1 VTDIPQEVL
10 DEEERL
16 LVQQGK
22 APLEQDQ
29 LHIDVSDDDN
39 TGDRG
44 EEEEEEEVSE
54 VESVIS
60 RQSSVV
66 DRSAIIEN
74 HDFVQ
79 LEY

>member
-1 VTDIPQEVL
+1 M
-10 DEEERL
+10 

-29 LHIDVSDDDN
+29 LRIDVSDDDN
-39 TGDRG
+39 TGARG
-44 EEEEEEEVSE
+44 EEEEEEEASE

-60 RQSSVV
+60 RQSAVA
-66 DRSAIIEN
+66 DRTAIVEN
-74 HDFVQ
+74 HDFVR

>member
-1 VTDIPQEVL
+1 M
-10 DEEERL
+10 

-29 LHIDVSDDDN
+29 LRIDVSDDDN
-39 TGDRG
+39 TGARG
-44 EEEEEEEVSE
+44 EEEEEEEEEEASE

-60 RQSSVV
+60 RQSVV
-66 DRSAIIEN
+66 ADRTAIVEN
-74 HDFVQ
+74 HDFVR